1 MTTVRT
7 TIVTLRTDAQQL
19 RSTLEGYVAERRLRG
34 EEIAR
39 FRGVMREIQGWC
51 NLGCVIPSDATRNFI
66 YIFQVHAT

>member
-1 MTTVRT
+1 MRT

-39 FRGVMREIQGWC
+39 FRGVMREIQG
-51 NLGCVIPSDATRNFI
+51 
-66 YIFQVHAT
+66 